1 MENEIKISYAIT
13 VCNEIEEIKR
23 LIDFLAALSLLIV
36 LCPILFLLIVILGVF
51 KQERPG
57 KNGEIFTI
65 YKIRTMSKVTHVN
78 GIKLK
83 DVERFTSIGRIIRKL
98 SLDELPQLWNVVKGE
113 MSFVGPRPL
122 LPKYLPLYSSE
133 QAKRHN
139 VRPGIT
145 GWAQVNGRNAISWE
159 EKFKYDVY
167 YVDHISLL
175 LDLKVL
181 WLTVMKVLKRE
192 GINSS
197 ENITMGEFNGEN

>member
-1 MENEIKISYAIT
+1 
-13 VCNEIEEIKR
+13 
-23 LIDFLAALSLLIV
+23 
-36 LCPILFLLIVILGVF
+36 
-51 KQERPG
+51 
-57 KNGEIFTI
+57 
-65 YKIRTMSKVTHVN
+65 MSKVTHVN

-83 DVERFTSIGRIIRKL
+83 DVERLTSIGRIIRKL

-167 YVDHISLL
+167 YVDHITLL

-197 ENITMGEFNGEN
+197 ENITMGEFKGNQYE

>member
-1 MENEIKISYAIT
+1 
-13 VCNEIEEIKR
+13 
-23 LIDFLAALSLLIV
+23 
-36 LCPILFLLIVILGVF
+36 
-51 KQERPG
+51 
-57 KNGEIFTI
+57 
-65 YKIRTMSKVTHVN
+65 MSSETHVN

-83 DVERFTSIGRIIRKL
+83 DAERLTSVGRIIRKL

-122 LPKYLPLYSSE
+122 LPKYLPLYSTE

-145 GWAQVNGRNAISWE
+145 GLAQVNGRNAISWE
-159 EKFKYDVY
+159 EKFRYDVY
-167 YVDHISLL
+167 YVDHISFF

-181 WLTVMKVLKRE
+181 WFTVMKVLKRE

>member
-1 MENEIKISYAIT
+1 
-13 VCNEIEEIKR
+13 
-23 LIDFLAALSLLIV
+23 
-36 LCPILFLLIVILGVF
+36 
-51 KQERPG
+51 
-57 KNGEIFTI
+57 
-65 YKIRTMSKVTHVN
+65 
-78 GIKLK
+78 
-83 DVERFTSIGRIIRKL
+83 
-98 SLDELPQLWNVVKGE
+98 

-167 YVDHISLL
+167 YVNHITLL

>member
-1 MENEIKISYAIT
+1 
-13 VCNEIEEIKR
+13 
-23 LIDFLAALSLLIV
+23 

-83 DVERFTSIGRIIRKL
+83 DAERLTSIGRIIRKL

-145 GWAQVNGRNAISWE
+145 GWAQVNGRNTISWE

-175 LDLKVL
+175 FDLKVL

-197 ENITMGEFNGEN
+197 ENITMGEFKGNQYE

>member
-1 MENEIKISYAIT
+1 LYKFF
-13 VCNEIEEIKR
+13 KR
-23 LIDFLAALSLLIV
+23 LIDFAAALLLLII
-36 LCPILFLLIVILGVF
+36 LCPILILLILILGVF

-65 YKIRTMSKVTHVN
+65 YKIKTMSSETHVN

-83 DVERFTSIGRIIRKL
+83 DSERLTSIGRIIRKL

-167 YVDHISLL
+167 YVDHITLL

-197 ENITMGEFNGEN
+197 ENITMGEFKGNQYE

>member
-1 MENEIKISYAIT
+1 
-13 VCNEIEEIKR
+13 
-23 LIDFLAALSLLIV
+23 
-36 LCPILFLLIVILGVF
+36 
-51 KQERPG
+51 
-57 KNGEIFTI
+57 
-65 YKIRTMSKVTHVN
+65 MSKVTHVN

-197 ENITMGEFNGEN
+197 ENITMGEFKGEN

>member
-1 MENEIKISYAIT
+1 MII
-13 VCNEIEEIKR
+13 
-23 LIDFLAALSLLIV
+23 

-65 YKIRTMSKVTHVN
+65 YKIRTMYKVTHVN

-83 DVERFTSIGRIIRKL
+83 DAERLTSIGRIIRKL

-145 GWAQVNGRNAISWE
+145 GWAQVNGRNTISWE

>member
-1 MENEIKISYAIT
+1 MYKFF
-13 VCNEIEEIKR
+13 KR
-23 LIDFLAALSLLIV
+23 LIDFAAALSLLII
-36 LCPILFLLIVILGVF
+36 LCPILILLILILGVF

-65 YKIRTMSKVTHVN
+65 YKFKTMSSETHVN

-83 DVERFTSIGRIIRKL
+83 DAERLTSVGRIIRKL

-122 LPKYLPLYSSE
+122 LPKYLPLYSTE

-145 GWAQVNGRNAISWE
+145 GLAQVNGRNAISWE
-159 EKFKYDVY
+159 EKFRYDVY
-167 YVDHISLL
+167 YVDHISFF

-181 WLTVMKVLKRE
+181 WFTVMKVLKRE

-197 ENITMGEFNGEN
+197 ENITMGEFKGNQYE

>member
-1 MENEIKISYAIT
+1 
-13 VCNEIEEIKR
+13 
-23 LIDFLAALSLLIV
+23 
-36 LCPILFLLIVILGVF
+36 
-51 KQERPG
+51 
-57 KNGEIFTI
+57 
-65 YKIRTMSKVTHVN
+65 MSSETHVN

-83 DVERFTSIGRIIRKL
+83 DAERLTSIGRIIRKL

-181 WLTVMKVLKRE
+181 WFTVIKVLKRE
-192 GINSS
+192 VINSS
-197 ENITMGEFNGEN
+197 ENITMGEFKGNQYE

>member
-1 MENEIKISYAIT
+1 
-13 VCNEIEEIKR
+13 
-23 LIDFLAALSLLIV
+23 
-36 LCPILFLLIVILGVF
+36 
-51 KQERPG
+51 
-57 KNGEIFTI
+57 
-65 YKIRTMSKVTHVN
+65 MSKETHVN

-83 DVERFTSIGRIIRKL
+83 DSERLTSIGRIIRKL

-167 YVDHISLL
+167 YVDHITLL

>member
-1 MENEIKISYAIT
+1 MYNFF
-13 VCNEIEEIKR
+13 KR
-23 LIDFLAALSLLIV
+23 LIDFTAALSLMII

-83 DVERFTSIGRIIRKL
+83 DAERLTSIGRIIRKL

-167 YVDHISLL
+167 YVDHISFF

-181 WLTVMKVLKRE
+181 WFTVIKVLKRE

-197 ENITMGEFNGEN
+197 ENITMGEFKGNQYE

>member
-1 MENEIKISYAIT
+1 
-13 VCNEIEEIKR
+13 
-23 LIDFLAALSLLIV
+23 

-83 DVERFTSIGRIIRKL
+83 DAERLTSIGRIIRKL

-145 GWAQVNGRNAISWE
+145 GWAQVNGRNTISWE
-159 EKFKYDVY
+159 DKFKYDVY

-197 ENITMGEFNGEN
+197 ENITMGEFKGNQYE

>member
-1 MENEIKISYAIT
+1 MII
-13 VCNEIEEIKR
+13 
-23 LIDFLAALSLLIV
+23 

-65 YKIRTMSKVTHVN
+65 YKIRTMSKITHVN

-83 DVERFTSIGRIIRKL
+83 DAERLTSIGRIIRKL

-159 EKFKYDVY
+159 EKFRYDVY
-167 YVDHISLL
+167 YVDHISFF

-181 WLTVMKVLKRE
+181 WFTVMKVLKRE

-197 ENITMGEFNGEN
+197 ENITMGEFKGNQYE

>member
-1 MENEIKISYAIT
+1 
-13 VCNEIEEIKR
+13 
-23 LIDFLAALSLLIV
+23 LLIV

-83 DVERFTSIGRIIRKL
+83 DAERLTSIGRIIRKL

-145 GWAQVNGRNAISWE
+145 GWAQVNGRNTISWE

-197 ENITMGEFNGEN
+197 ENITMGEFKGNQYE

>member
-1 MENEIKISYAIT
+1 MII
-13 VCNEIEEIKR
+13 
-23 LIDFLAALSLLIV
+23 

-83 DVERFTSIGRIIRKL
+83 DAERLTSIGRIIRKL

>member
-1 MENEIKISYAIT
+1 
-13 VCNEIEEIKR
+13 
-23 LIDFLAALSLLIV
+23 
-36 LCPILFLLIVILGVF
+36 
-51 KQERPG
+51 
-57 KNGEIFTI
+57 
-65 YKIRTMSKVTHVN
+65 MSSETHVN

-83 DVERFTSIGRIIRKL
+83 DAERLTSIGRIIRKL

-122 LPKYLPLYSSE
+122 LPKYLPLYSTE

-145 GWAQVNGRNAISWE
+145 GLAQVNGRNAISWE
-159 EKFKYDVY
+159 EKFRYDVY
-167 YVDHISLL
+167 YVDHISFF

-181 WLTVMKVLKRE
+181 WFTVMKVIKRE

-197 ENITMGEFNGEN
+197 ENITMGEFKGNQYE

>member
-1 MENEIKISYAIT
+1 
-13 VCNEIEEIKR
+13 
-23 LIDFLAALSLLIV
+23 

-83 DVERFTSIGRIIRKL
+83 DAERLTSIGRIIRKL
-98 SLDELPQLWNVVKGE
+98 SLDELPQLWNVVKGD

-167 YVDHISLL
+167 YVDHITLL

>member
-1 MENEIKISYAIT
+1 
-13 VCNEIEEIKR
+13 
-23 LIDFLAALSLLIV
+23 
-36 LCPILFLLIVILGVF
+36 
-51 KQERPG
+51 
-57 KNGEIFTI
+57 
-65 YKIRTMSKVTHVN
+65 MSSETHVN

-83 DVERFTSIGRIIRKL
+83 DAERLTSVGRIIRKL

-122 LPKYLPLYSSE
+122 LPKYLPLYSTE

-145 GWAQVNGRNAISWE
+145 GLAQVNGRNAISWE
-159 EKFKYDVY
+159 EKFRYDVY
-167 YVDHISLL
+167 YVDHISFF

-181 WLTVMKVLKRE
+181 WFTVMKVLKRE

-197 ENITMGEFNGEN
+197 ENITMGEFKGNQYE

>member
-1 MENEIKISYAIT
+1 LYKFF
-13 VCNEIEEIKR
+13 KR
-23 LIDFLAALSLLIV
+23 LIDFAAALSLLII
-36 LCPILFLLIVILGVF
+36 LCPILILLILILGVF

-83 DVERFTSIGRIIRKL
+83 DVERLTSIGRIIRKL

-145 GWAQVNGRNAISWE
+145 GWAQVNGRNTISWE

-175 LDLKVL
+175 FDLKVL

-197 ENITMGEFNGEN
+197 ENITMGEFKGNQYE

>member
-1 MENEIKISYAIT
+1 MII
-13 VCNEIEEIKR
+13 
-23 LIDFLAALSLLIV
+23 

-65 YKIRTMSKVTHVN
+65 YKIRTMSKITHVN

-83 DVERFTSIGRIIRKL
+83 DAERLTSIGRIIRKL

-181 WLTVMKVLKRE
+181 WFTVIKVLKRE

-197 ENITMGEFNGEN
+197 ENITMGEFKGNQYE

>member
-1 MENEIKISYAIT
+1 
-13 VCNEIEEIKR
+13 
-23 LIDFLAALSLLIV
+23 
-36 LCPILFLLIVILGVF
+36 
-51 KQERPG
+51 
-57 KNGEIFTI
+57 
-65 YKIRTMSKVTHVN
+65 MSKVTHVN

-83 DVERFTSIGRIIRKL
+83 DVERLTSIGRIIRKL

-145 GWAQVNGRNAISWE
+145 GWAQVNGRNTISWE

-175 LDLKVL
+175 FDLKVL

-197 ENITMGEFNGEN
+197 ENITMGEFKGNQYE

>member
-1 MENEIKISYAIT
+1 MYKFF
-13 VCNEIEEIKR
+13 KR
-23 LIDFLAALSLLIV
+23 LIDFAAALSLLVI
-36 LCPILFLLIVILGVF
+36 LFPILISLILILGVF

-65 YKIRTMSKVTHVN
+65 YKIKTMSTTTHVN

-83 DVERFTSIGRIIRKL
+83 DAERLTSIGRIIRKL

-122 LPKYLPLYSSE
+122 LPKYLPLYSTE

-145 GWAQVNGRNAISWE
+145 GLAQVNGRNAISWE
-159 EKFKYDVY
+159 EKFRYDVY
-167 YVDHISLL
+167 YVDHISFF

-181 WLTVMKVLKRE
+181 WFTVMKVLKRE

-197 ENITMGEFNGEN
+197 ENITMGEFKGNQYE

>member
-1 MENEIKISYAIT
+1 
-13 VCNEIEEIKR
+13 
-23 LIDFLAALSLLIV
+23 
-36 LCPILFLLIVILGVF
+36 
-51 KQERPG
+51 
-57 KNGEIFTI
+57 
-65 YKIRTMSKVTHVN
+65 MSKVTHVN

-83 DVERFTSIGRIIRKL
+83 DAERLTSIGRIIRKL

-145 GWAQVNGRNAISWE
+145 GWAQVNGRNTISWE
-159 EKFKYDVY
+159 DKFKYDVY

-197 ENITMGEFNGEN
+197 ENITMGEFKGNQYE

>member
-1 MENEIKISYAIT
+1 
-13 VCNEIEEIKR
+13 
-23 LIDFLAALSLLIV
+23 
-36 LCPILFLLIVILGVF
+36 
-51 KQERPG
+51 
-57 KNGEIFTI
+57 
-65 YKIRTMSKVTHVN
+65 MSKVTHVN

-83 DVERFTSIGRIIRKL
+83 DAERLTSIGRIIRKL
-98 SLDELPQLWNVVKGE
+98 SLDELPQLWNVVKGD

-167 YVDHISLL
+167 YVDHITLL

-197 ENITMGEFNGEN
+197 ENITMGEFKGNQYE

>member
-1 MENEIKISYAIT
+1 MYNFF
-13 VCNEIEEIKR
+13 KR
-23 LIDFLAALSLLIV
+23 LIDFLAALSLLIF

-83 DVERFTSIGRIIRKL
+83 DVERLTSIGRIIRKL

-167 YVDHISLL
+167 YVDHISFF

-181 WLTVMKVLKRE
+181 WFTVMKVLKRE

>member
-1 MENEIKISYAIT
+1 
-13 VCNEIEEIKR
+13 
-23 LIDFLAALSLLIV
+23 
-36 LCPILFLLIVILGVF
+36 
-51 KQERPG
+51 
-57 KNGEIFTI
+57 
-65 YKIRTMSKVTHVN
+65 MSKETHVN

-83 DVERFTSIGRIIRKL
+83 DSERLTSIGRIIRKL

-167 YVDHISLL
+167 YVDHITLL

-197 ENITMGEFNGEN
+197 ENITMGEFKGNQYE

>member
-1 MENEIKISYAIT
+1 
-13 VCNEIEEIKR
+13 
-23 LIDFLAALSLLIV
+23 
-36 LCPILFLLIVILGVF
+36 
-51 KQERPG
+51 
-57 KNGEIFTI
+57 
-65 YKIRTMSKVTHVN
+65 MSKVTHVN

-83 DVERFTSIGRIIRKL
+83 DAERLTSIGRIIRKL

>member
-1 MENEIKISYAIT
+1 
-13 VCNEIEEIKR
+13 
-23 LIDFLAALSLLIV
+23 
-36 LCPILFLLIVILGVF
+36 
-51 KQERPG
+51 
-57 KNGEIFTI
+57 
-65 YKIRTMSKVTHVN
+65 MSKVTHVN

-83 DVERFTSIGRIIRKL
+83 DVERLTSIGRIIRKL

-167 YVDHISLL
+167 YVDHITLL

>member
-1 MENEIKISYAIT
+1 
-13 VCNEIEEIKR
+13 
-23 LIDFLAALSLLIV
+23 
-36 LCPILFLLIVILGVF
+36 LCPILILLILILGVF

-65 YKIRTMSKVTHVN
+65 YKIRTMSKETHVN

-83 DVERFTSIGRIIRKL
+83 DSERLTSIGRIIRKL

-133 QAKRHN
+133 QAKRHK

-159 EKFKYDVY
+159 EKFRYDVY

-197 ENITMGEFNGEN
+197 ENITMGEFKGNQYE

>member
-1 MENEIKISYAIT
+1 MYKFF
-13 VCNEIEEIKR
+13 KR
-23 LIDFLAALSLLIV
+23 LIDFAAALSLLII
-36 LCPILFLLIVILGVF
+36 LCPILILLILILGVF

-65 YKIRTMSKVTHVN
+65 YKIKTMSTTTHVN

-83 DVERFTSIGRIIRKL
+83 DAERLTSIGRIIRKL

-122 LPKYLPLYSSE
+122 LPKYLPLYSTE

-145 GWAQVNGRNAISWE
+145 GLAQVNGRNAISWE
-159 EKFKYDVY
+159 EKFRYDVY
-167 YVDHISLL
+167 YVDHISFF

-181 WLTVMKVLKRE
+181 WFTVMKVLKRE

>member
-1 MENEIKISYAIT
+1 MII
-13 VCNEIEEIKR
+13 
-23 LIDFLAALSLLIV
+23 
-36 LCPILFLLIVILGVF
+36 LCPILILLILILGVF

-65 YKIRTMSKVTHVN
+65 YKFKTMSSETHVN

-83 DVERFTSIGRIIRKL
+83 DAERLTSIGRIIRKL
-98 SLDELPQLWNVVKGE
+98 SLDELPQLWNVVKVE

-122 LPKYLPLYSSE
+122 LPKYLPLYSTE

-145 GWAQVNGRNAISWE
+145 GLAQVNGRNAISWE
-159 EKFKYDVY
+159 EKFRYDVY
-167 YVDHISLL
+167 YVDHISFF

-181 WLTVMKVLKRE
+181 WFTVMKVLKRE

-197 ENITMGEFNGEN
+197 ENITMGEFKGNQYE

>member
-1 MENEIKISYAIT
+1 
-13 VCNEIEEIKR
+13 
-23 LIDFLAALSLLIV
+23 
-36 LCPILFLLIVILGVF
+36 
-51 KQERPG
+51 
-57 KNGEIFTI
+57 
-65 YKIRTMSKVTHVN
+65 MSKVTHVN

-83 DVERFTSIGRIIRKL
+83 DSERLTSIGRIIRKL

-181 WLTVMKVLKRE
+181 WFTVIKVLKRE

>member
-1 MENEIKISYAIT
+1 
-13 VCNEIEEIKR
+13 
-23 LIDFLAALSLLIV
+23 
-36 LCPILFLLIVILGVF
+36 
-51 KQERPG
+51 
-57 KNGEIFTI
+57 
-65 YKIRTMSKVTHVN
+65 MSKVTHVN

-83 DVERFTSIGRIIRKL
+83 DVERLTSIGRIIRKL

-197 ENITMGEFNGEN
+197 ENITMGEFKGNQYE